1 MGETDDWAEAR
12 TALLSAGCCCV
23 EWLRHERQTH
33 LSAVV
38 HSEISDAW
46 IAKFI
51 SSLEHPVVKRHDPCF
66 PRCDTISSQSV
77 LVSRQFEQG
86 APDSERSHRTRRALQ
101 SLQAT
106 FAPAVGWDMLQAG
119 CNPELMSVRELS
131 KNPDL
136 PPDMDDSAV

>member
-1 MGETDDWAEAR
+1 M
-12 TALLSAGCCCV
+12 
-23 EWLRHERQTH
+23 
-33 LSAVV
+33 
-38 HSEISDAW
+38 
-46 IAKFI
+46 
-51 SSLEHPVVKRHDPCF
+51 
-66 PRCDTISSQSV
+66 